1 MFTLLSKRSAW
12 GTAPHNSTLT
22 PHLLHSTKQP
32 SLCHISDSAH
42 CGLMGV
48 DSLSSRTVS
57 QLSIQVSNA
66 VRVRIVCWGCGRCPL
81 LCLRT
86 IWADVFVVSLE
97 GEQTDSK
104 FIKALKKPLCCG
116 NLFLIW
122 NMKPRPEIKAASQ
135 ISTSLKPPILLRCVS
150 ACPDHH
156 SQLGVMALRWQ
167 LGAELRSPEPNAT
180 WPHAFI
186 ALIKHTIWQRSD

>member
-1 MFTLLSKRSAW
+1 MFTFLSKSSAW

-32 SLCHISDSAH
+32 TLCHTSDSAH

-104 FIKALKKPLCCG
+104 FIKALKK
-116 NLFLIW
+116 
-122 NMKPRPEIKAASQ
+122 
-135 ISTSLKPPILLRCVS
+135 TSLLWESIPHLERETKTRNKGSITNQHFTETTNTAQVHQCLPWPSQS
-150 ACPDHH
+150 AG
-156 SQLGVMALRWQ
+156 SYGTALTAGCRAQ
-167 LGAELRSPEPNAT
+167 EPRA
-180 WPHAFI
+180 
-186 ALIKHTIWQRSD
+186 